1 VNDTR
6 VVLTTTDSAEEAE
19 RLARAAVDA
28 RLAACVQIVGPVR
41 SVFRWEG
48 ASAATGEDQGAS
60 EAMGGDQGAVS
71 VETEWQLLTK
81 TAAARVDDLIALL
94 VGAHSYDVPEVIVL
108 PVVGGHGPYLAW
120 VTQETAGPTD
130 G

>member
-28 RLAACVQIVGPVR
+28 HLAACVQIVGPVR
-41 SVFRWEG
+41 SAFRWE
-48 ASAATGEDQGAS
+48 
-60 EAMGGDQGAVS
+60 GAVS
-71 VETEWQLLTK
+71 VETEWQLLAK
-81 TAAARVDDLIALL
+81 TAAARVDDLTALL
-94 VGAHSYDVPEVIVL
+94 VGTHSYDVPEVIVL

-120 VTQETAGPTD
+120 VTRETEEHDD

>member
-60 EAMGGDQGAVS
+60 EATGEDRAAVS
-71 VETEWQLLTK
+71 VETEWQLLAK
-81 TAAARVDDLIALL
+81 TAAARVADLIALL

-108 PVVGGHGPYLAW
+108 PVVGGHGPYLSW

>member
-1 VNDTR
+1 MTDTR

-28 RLAACVQIVGPVR
+28 RLAACVQIVARCAAR
-41 SVFRWEG
+41 S
-48 ASAATGEDQGAS
+48 
-60 EAMGGDQGAVS
+60 GGRGAVS
-71 VETEWQLLTK
+71 VETEWQLLAK
-81 TAAARVDDLIALL
+81 TAAARVDDLTALL
-94 VGAHSYDVPEVIVL
+94 VGTHTYDVPEVIVL

-120 VTQETAGPTD
+120 VTQETEERQD

>member
-28 RLAACVQIVGPVR
+28 HLAACVQIVGPVR
-41 SVFRWEG
+41 SAFRWE
-48 ASAATGEDQGAS
+48 
-60 EAMGGDQGAVS
+60 GAVS
-71 VETEWQLLTK
+71 VETEWQLLAK
-81 TAAARVDDLIALL
+81 TAAARVDDLTALL
-94 VGAHSYDVPEVIVL
+94 VGTHSYDVPEVIVL
-108 PVVGGHGPYLAW
+108 PVVGGHGAYLAW
-120 VTQETAGPTD
+120 VTQETEERQD